1 MALPFTPAGHWFGFE
16 APPPLMLA
24 GIGLVVIV
32 YLISAEFLK
41 HLAVSY
47 RHPMLAT
54 KRLIA

>member
-1 MALPFTPAGHWFGFE
+1 
-16 APPPLMLA
+16 MLA